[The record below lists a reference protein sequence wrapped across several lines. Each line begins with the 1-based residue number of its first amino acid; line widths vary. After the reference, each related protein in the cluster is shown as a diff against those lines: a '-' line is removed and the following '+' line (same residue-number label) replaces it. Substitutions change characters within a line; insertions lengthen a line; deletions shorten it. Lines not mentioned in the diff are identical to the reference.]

1 MTKRTSKKQPA
12 KELTVQTA
20 QIRLDVNSDT
30 PSYYVNFIAVS
41 HTAYD
46 ITLSAAKIP
55 SPLTQEQTELA
66 KSSKEIPVEPILQLV
81 IPPLVADGLIK
92 ALIDQK
98 ARYERT
104 LEQQVKSNEI
114 QYQHQHLKPPS
125 SIN

>member
-1 MTKRTSKKQPA
+1 MKRTSKKQQA
-12 KELTVQTA
+12 KELNA
-20 QIRLDVNSDT
+20 QIRIDVRSDT

-46 ITLSAAKIP
+46 ITLSVAKIP
-55 SPLTQEQTELA
+55 SPLTQEQTEFA
-66 KSSKEIPVEPILQLV
+66 TSGKQIPIEPILQLV

-98 ARYERT
+98 ARHERT
-104 LEQQVKSNEI
+104 LEQQVKNNEI
-114 QYQHQHLKPPS
+114 QHQHIKSLN